1 MPASSSA
8 PPSDADGWV
17 ISADAREG
25 FGGRLRE
32 IWRYRRILA
41 FFSIKSVQS
50 LYAKTRLGMPWI
62 FIRTLFPLLVGSLVF
77 GGWMEVPS
85 GGVPYFI
92 FFAVGQLAWN
102 CFDGPLIRGSRG
114 IDVNRELLRKLYIPR
129 IILPMGQM
137 AAGLV
142 EPVIIAAVLVGS
154 VIYYHATDGIWYLQP
169 GWPLLRS
176 LLSAALILGF
186 AFSLSLFT
194 SVWQA

>member
-17 ISADAREG
+17 LSAGAREG

-50 LYAKTRLGMPWI
+50 MYAKTRLGMPWI

-77 GGWMEVPS
+77 GRYMNVPS

-92 FFAVGQLAWN
+92 FFATGQLAWN
-102 CFDGPLIRGSRG
+102 CFDGPLIRRSRG
-114 IDVNRELLRKLYIPR
+114 IDVNRELLRKLYIHR
-129 IILPMGQM
+129 IVLPMGQM
-137 AAGLV
+137 TARLV
-142 EPVIIAAVLVGS
+142 DLMLLTHVLIG
-154 VIYYHATDGIWYLQP
+154 
-169 GWPLLRS
+169 
-176 LLSAALILGF
+176 
-186 AFSLSLFT
+186 
-194 SVWQA
+194 